1 MGKYSARVLEPSL
14 YVTLSLQPHTELSV
28 GETLGEALY
37 TGCEIQKPAAMLQ
50 KHRYDLNDL
59 YAVFLEYWDS
69 ADSQP
74 QRGLIVLCAFCKGF
88 PDTHTYS
95 NVGA

>member
-1 MGKYSARVLEPSL
+1 MPQSRQCEKLWGKHSIQDV
-14 YVTLSLQPHTELSV
+14 
-28 GETLGEALY
+28 
-37 TGCEIQKPAAMLQ
+37 EIQKPAAMRQ

-88 PDTHTYS
+88 PDTHTHTYS
-95 NVGA
+95 DVGA